1 VTLLRGPIAGNA
13 AYREQDQRSARWP
26 TLHKARPVCGT
37 APGTDQLD
45 LLGSVPMSAA
55 GCRSSRPSVRTHGRS
70 SDPVPRPVD
79 HLECSLSTYLSSNA
93 VAIQVEMVMPNRSS
107 FKYSRLRLRG
117 ASDLEEFVP
126 DRQPIFGRTPSD
138 GHPIEPTR
146 LSSRSDQGRGR
157 VDFRVSLWP
166 STSKTTQFPDE
177 GIRAVEASGRG
188 GASDVGRGNERATR
202 EIRG

>member
-1 VTLLRGPIAGNA
+1 M
-13 AYREQDQRSARWP
+13 
-26 TLHKARPVCGT
+26 
-37 APGTDQLD
+37 PGD
-45 LLGSVPMSAA
+45 

-79 HLECSLSTYLSSNA
+79 HIECSPSTHLSSNA

-107 FKYSRLRLRG
+107 FKYGRLRLRG

-126 DRQPIFGRTPSD
+126 DRQPIFVRTPSD
-138 GHPIEPTR
+138 GQPIEPTR

-157 VDFRVSLWP
+157 VDFTVPLWP

-177 GIRAVEASGRG
+177 GIRAVEATGRG
-188 GASDVGRGNERATR
+188 GASDVGRGKRTSNEGDPWLTR
-202 EIRG
+202 YTI

>member
-1 VTLLRGPIAGNA
+1 MLPWPIVRLVLVTKEDVPGDPAG
-13 AYREQDQRSARWP
+13 
-26 TLHKARPVCGT
+26 GT
-37 APGTDQLD
+37 ASGTDQLD

-55 GCRSSRPSVRTHGRS
+55 GCRSSRPSVRTHGRG
-70 SDPVPRPVD
+70 SDPATPVD
-79 HLECSLSTYLSSNA
+79 HLEYSPSTHLSSNA

-157 VDFRVSLWP
+157 VDFTVPLWP

-177 GIRAVEASGRG
+177 GIRVVEASGRG
-188 GASDVGRGNERATR
+188 GASDVGRGKRTSNEGDPWLTR
-202 EIRG
+202 YTI